1 MRLFQQLLAKF
12 VERGRH
18 NFYRLLFHQV
28 SHSGV
33 KGLLVQAV
41 KNEVDSALK
50 VSRPVQFWL
59 SQLLFYRL
67 ITEREISF

>member
-33 KGLLVQAV
+33 KGLLVQGV

-50 VSRPVQFWL
+50 VSRPVQF
-59 SQLLFYRL
+59 
-67 ITEREISF
+67 